1 MPNATPTL
9 TDLTTRRPRPG
20 WLTLYA
26 LFLLMIGAAGLAAC
40 LAAGAQGEWPIVLQ
54 VAPPAALA
62 LLAGVGLL
70 RGRYWG
76 LTCALLLMLVQITT
90 MTLGQLVGVERTP
103 SGFLLPVVTAVVIL
117 LLRRQRDLLE

>member
-9 TDLTTRRPRPG
+9 TELTVRRPRPG
-20 WLTLYA
+20 WLTLFA
-26 LFLLMIGAAGLAAC
+26 LLLLMIGIAGLAGC
-40 LAAGAQGEWPIVLQ
+40 LAAASHGEWAIVLQ
-54 VAPPAALA
+54 VAPPATLA

-90 MTLGQLVGVERTP
+90 MTLGQVIGIERKP
-103 SGFLLPVVTAVVIL
+103 AGFLLPVVTAVVIL
-117 LLRRQRDLLE
+117 QLRRQRDILD